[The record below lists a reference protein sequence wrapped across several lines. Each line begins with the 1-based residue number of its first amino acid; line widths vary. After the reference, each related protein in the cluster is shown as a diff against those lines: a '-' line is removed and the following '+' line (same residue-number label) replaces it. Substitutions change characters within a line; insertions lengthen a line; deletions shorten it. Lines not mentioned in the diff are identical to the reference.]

1 MIRIKK
7 AADGEPTAE
16 RRARNDIALIAIL
29 LSLAALAAL
38 ALFLLRAEGDSVTVT
53 VDGRF
58 FGEYPLGEDR
68 VVEITNG
75 DHRNLLVIEGGRAYV
90 REASC
95 PDGICASHR
104 PIQYNGESII
114 CLPNRVV
121 IDVHT
126 EDHSR
131 PDIIA

>member
-1 MIRIKK
+1 MK
-7 AADGEPTAE
+7 
-16 RRARNDIALIAIL
+16 NDIILIAIL
-29 LSLAALAAL
+29 LAVAAVAAL
-38 ALFLLRAEGDSVTVT
+38 ALFVLRSEGDTVTVT
-53 VDGRF
+53 VDGRL

-68 VVEITNG
+68 VVEIVEG
-75 DHRNLLVIEGGRAYV
+75 DRRNLLVIENGRAYV

-126 EDHSR
+126 SDHSQ
-131 PDIIA
+131 PDIVA